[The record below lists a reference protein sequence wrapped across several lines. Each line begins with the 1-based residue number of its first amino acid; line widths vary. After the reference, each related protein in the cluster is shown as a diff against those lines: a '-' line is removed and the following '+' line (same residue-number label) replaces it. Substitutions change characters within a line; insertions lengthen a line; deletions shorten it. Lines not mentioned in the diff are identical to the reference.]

1 MEMKSW
7 IVVSVDGQAASG
19 KGTISR
25 ILSERF
31 QLRYLDTGKLYRALT
46 YYLISRK
53 RRKLFDRDRPKFLSF
68 LSDGRP
74 SDEDLQSEFISRHT
88 PEVANQKWARAMLLE
103 VQREF
108 ANTLVDGYNGAIL
121 DGRDI
126 GTVVCPDADVK
137 LFVSASL
144 EERAKRR
151 QSQLHSFGE
160 NISFEKIRADLAT
173 RDARDSNRLL
183 SPLKAAEDAFCLD
196 TSNISVDQAIEAA
209 SKYISS
215 KITEMAEN
223 W

>member
-1 MEMKSW
+1 
-7 IVVSVDGQAASG
+7 
-19 KGTISR
+19 
-25 ILSERF
+25 
-31 QLRYLDTGKLYRALT
+31 
-46 YYLISRK
+46 
-53 RRKLFDRDRPKFLSF
+53 
-68 LSDGRP
+68 
-74 SDEDLQSEFISRHT
+74 
-88 PEVANQKWARAMLLE
+88 MLLE